1 MASNW
6 QAIDEVTF
14 SYCNSVAQR
23 IKERYA
29 ELLSQACCG
38 GFQQNKQSKQDKTT
52 TKAQSPTR
60 AVNAD
65 EEDAEEEEEEEEEED
80 EDEDEDEDEVAD
92 EDEDEVADGEDVEE
106 DTDEEDTDEEEE
118 EAAEDAAEEE
128 RSPDRTPQFPDNT
141 ITASDVL
148 LTLSNMPAAVTPTS
162 LVPTIFH
169 GQHAGST
176 LTHSDVFLGERS
188 SEQSA
193 HDDIVQIENCHDIL
207 QRQWLNDPLPLEQVA
222 DVHHW
227 WVKYGNFEDFFAVD
241 I

>member
-6 QAIDEVTF
+6 RAIDEVTF
-14 SYCNSVAQR
+14 SYCYLVAQR

-38 GFQQNKQSKQDKTT
+38 GFQQNKQSKQEKTT

-65 EEDAEEEEEEEEEED
+65 EEDAEEEDAEEEDEEEEE
-80 EDEDEDEDEVAD
+80 
-92 EDEDEVADGEDVEE
+92 EDEVADGEDAEE
-106 DTDEEDTDEEEE
+106 DTDEEDTDE
-118 EAAEDAAEEE
+118 ADAEEEE
-128 RSPDRTPQFPDNT
+128 RSPNRTPQFPDNT
-141 ITASDVL
+141 ITAADVL

-162 LVPTIFH
+162 SVPTIFHENAVHQDYCNH

-193 HDDIVQIENCHDIL
+193 HDDIAQIENCHDFL
-207 QRQWLNDPLPLEQVA
+207 QGQCLNDHLPLEQVA

-241 I
+241 V